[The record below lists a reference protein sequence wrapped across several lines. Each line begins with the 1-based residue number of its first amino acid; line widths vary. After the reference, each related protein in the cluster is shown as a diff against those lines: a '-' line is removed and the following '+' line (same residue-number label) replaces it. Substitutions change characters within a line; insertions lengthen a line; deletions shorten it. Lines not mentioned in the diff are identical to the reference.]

1 MNAMREYALTQFVS
15 LFKVKTLTEP
25 DTPESL
31 SSNLE
36 KAIYN
41 WTIRETKFRGEAP
54 SWDTITFKNLYKNKL
69 LTIKYNME
77 NSNLI
82 DRIIS
87 KELKTKFIVDL
98 SSTGLDPNGRHA
110 QMVQARQEHSNKLL
124 MAGNN
129 IDENYSGLFTCGKCK
144 SKKTTYYQMQTRS
157 ADEPMTTFV
166 TCINC
171 SKRWKC

>member
-1 MNAMREYALTQFVS
+1 MATMREYALSQFAA
-15 LFKVKTLTEP
+15 LFKVKTLTDP

-87 KELKTKFIVDL
+87 KEIKTKFIVDL
-98 SSTGLDPNGRHA
+98 SSTGLNPDGPHA
-110 QMVQARQEHSNKLL
+110 QMVRTRQEHSNKLL
-124 MAGNN
+124 MASNN